1 MCVDGA
7 GVVDAD
13 SDPTAELQVGVLL
26 STIKLI
32 QAGFVDVVDSE
43 DSVLYWL
50 RYMQEHRYLPP

>member
-1 MCVDGA
+1 M
-7 GVVDAD
+7 VDAD

-26 STIKLI
+26 STIKLM

-43 DSVLYWL
+43 ESVLYWL